1 MDWKSLVLA
10 FTTVFLAEF
19 GDKTQLLILSL
30 AAKEGRFLAT
40 FLGAALALSLT
51 SLIAAWLGSI
61 VFKLLPPT
69 WIRIIAGV
77 FFIFFGVITLL
88 SKNNF

>member
-1 MDWKSLVLA
+1 MDWKPLILA

-30 AAKEGRFLAT
+30 AAKEGRTLAT

-61 VFKLLPPT
+61 VFKLLPPN

-88 SKNNF
+88 SRK